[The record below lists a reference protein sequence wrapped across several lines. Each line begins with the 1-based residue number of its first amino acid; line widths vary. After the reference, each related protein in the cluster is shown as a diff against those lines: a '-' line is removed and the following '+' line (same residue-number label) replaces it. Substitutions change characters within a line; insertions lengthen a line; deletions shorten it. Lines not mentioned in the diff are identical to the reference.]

1 MQKCTTSLQR
11 SLWMEQFLQQIDL
24 HALYVGTELMCVS
37 CVPTVDS
44 VFSVEVGG
52 NETQFTLRELQ
63 PNQAYRLR
71 IAAGTGVG
79 FGVPSEWAQ
88 HQTLAHYNHSD
99 HSIGKEDTRP
109 GSLSICS
116 FLKSLFCS
124 AQGLWVSHWSCR
136 VIFANTWNFSNYN
149 PYKENDII

>member
-1 MQKCTTSLQR
+1 MVLRIFRQCKSVLA
-11 SLWMEQFLQQIDL
+11 EQNQLSEHLSRGHSEWNNFYNRLTFMHFICVQI
-24 HALYVGTELMCVS
+24 CVYR
-37 CVPTVDS
+37 VPTVDS

-109 GSLSICS
+109 GSLSIC
-116 FLKSLFCS
+116 
-124 AQGLWVSHWSCR
+124 
-136 VIFANTWNFSNYN
+136 
-149 PYKENDII
+149 